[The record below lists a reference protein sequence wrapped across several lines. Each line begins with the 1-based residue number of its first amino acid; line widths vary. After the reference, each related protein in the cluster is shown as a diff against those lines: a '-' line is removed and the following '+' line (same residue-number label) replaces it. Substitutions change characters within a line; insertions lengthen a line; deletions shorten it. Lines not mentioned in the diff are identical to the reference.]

1 MLVAKTEETFGRIAY
16 WPQGQGRV
24 PRFVNHLFNIHFT
37 INRNNN
43 VTSMTINCLSSE
55 YSSDTNIKFK
65 DTYIRIINNRR
76 VFYFKDIITFIH
88 KHFKINNRT
97 LL

>member
-1 MLVAKTEETFGRIAY
+1 
-16 WPQGQGRV
+16 
-24 PRFVNHLFNIHFT
+24 
-37 INRNNN
+37 
-43 VTSMTINCLSSE
+43 MTINCLSSE

-88 KHFKINNRT
+88 KHFKINNKT

>member
-1 MLVAKTEETFGRIAY
+1 
-16 WPQGQGRV
+16 
-24 PRFVNHLFNIHFT
+24 
-37 INRNNN
+37 
-43 VTSMTINCLSSE
+43 MTINCLSSE

-97 LL
+97 LLRTLLIETIIQI

>member
-1 MLVAKTEETFGRIAY
+1 
-16 WPQGQGRV
+16 
-24 PRFVNHLFNIHFT
+24 
-37 INRNNN
+37 
-43 VTSMTINCLSSE
+43 MTINCLSSE

-88 KHFKINNRT
+88 KHFKINRT
-97 LL
+97 LLRTLLIKTIIQI

>member
-1 MLVAKTEETFGRIAY
+1 MATRARG
-16 WPQGQGRV
+16 V
-24 PRFVNHLFNIHFT
+24 PIFVNHLFNIHFT

-43 VTSMTINCLSSE
+43 VTSITINCPSSK
-55 YSSDTNIKFK
+55 YSSDKNIKFK
-65 DTYIRIINNRR
+65 DTYIKIINNRR

>member
-1 MLVAKTEETFGRIAY
+1 
-16 WPQGQGRV
+16 
-24 PRFVNHLFNIHFT
+24 
-37 INRNNN
+37 
-43 VTSMTINCLSSE
+43 MTINCLSSE

-88 KHFKINNRT
+88 KHFKINSKTLLRT
-97 LL
+97 LLIKTIIQI